1 MVAVLMAHF
10 PFGDLF
16 SCDFC
21 TGISVVFVLA
31 VFAFVLFLVLHARA
45 VLKSVPTKIYAHMR
59 MDCTC
64 VMLNIFKPN
73 IICRSATTCCGRKPF
88 MDNIIS
94 AVVIAAYISR
104 EIRGWFVVY
113 QTWRKEKRNLKDDDS
128 GEICSPPKSPFFIFP
143 FGET

>member
-21 TGISVVFVLA
+21 AGISVVFVLA

-64 VMLNIFKPN
+64 VMLNIFKSN
-73 IICRSATTCCGRKPF
+73 SYLSQRNHFAAAGNRLWTT
-88 MDNIIS
+88 
-94 AVVIAAYISR
+94 
-104 EIRGWFVVY
+104 
-113 QTWRKEKRNLKDDDS
+113 
-128 GEICSPPKSPFFIFP
+128 
-143 FGET
+143 